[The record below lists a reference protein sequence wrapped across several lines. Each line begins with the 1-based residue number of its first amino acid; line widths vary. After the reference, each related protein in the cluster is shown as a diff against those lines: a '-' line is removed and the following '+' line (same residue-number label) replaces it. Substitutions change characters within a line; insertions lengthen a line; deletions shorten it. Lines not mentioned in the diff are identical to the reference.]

1 MLAYYGAIGSVALYN
16 ARRALTKSI
25 EKKLCD
31 GGAISAK
38 TAVTPEA
45 ATIASGEELRWMRN
59 LVKQGKVGRTRDGRV
74 WWKG

>member
-1 MLAYYGAIGSVALYN
+1 MLAYYGVIAGVVAGN

-25 EKKLCD
+25 EKKLRN

-45 ATIASGEELRWMRN
+45 AAITSGEELRWMKN
-59 LVKQGKVGRTRDGRV
+59 LVKQGKVGRTRDGRA